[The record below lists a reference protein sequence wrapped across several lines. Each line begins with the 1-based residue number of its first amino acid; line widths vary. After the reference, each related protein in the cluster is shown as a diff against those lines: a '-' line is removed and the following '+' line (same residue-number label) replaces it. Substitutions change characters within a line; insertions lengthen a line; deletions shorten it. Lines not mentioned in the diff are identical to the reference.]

1 MAADTRILLVEND
14 PDTREITGL
23 LLLSQGYEV
32 IEACDA
38 ETALA
43 AIDHDP
49 GIDLIVADI
58 CLGRGKSGIAIAMEI
73 RRRGLDMPIIM
84 ISGDLEGAIA
94 AQGIDAMFLPKPYG
108 RRALLAAVSTVDRRR
123 HCGGTRTYP
132 GERRRRAR

>member
-1 MAADTRILLVEND
+1 MAANTRILLVEDD

-32 IEACDA
+32 IEACDVA
-38 ETALA
+38 TALA
-43 AIDHDP
+43 AMEHHP

-58 CLGRGKSGIAIAMEI
+58 CLGRGRSGIAIAMEV

-108 RRALLAAVSTVDRRR
+108 RRALLAAVSTVDRRH
-123 HCGGTRTYP
+123 HCDGKRIYP
-132 GERRRRAR
+132 GERRRAR